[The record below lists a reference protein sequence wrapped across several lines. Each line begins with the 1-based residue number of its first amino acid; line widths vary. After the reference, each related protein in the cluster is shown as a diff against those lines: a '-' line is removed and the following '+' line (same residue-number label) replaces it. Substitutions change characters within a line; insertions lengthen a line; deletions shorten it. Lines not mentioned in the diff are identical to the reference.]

1 MLPGRILKR
10 FYFYMKKTKITWNV
24 AVVSLLLKKKCA
36 QKVYYGWVW
45 SSGRKSLRCVFPF
58 SLSATMLWGW
68 LKLVRPQLV
77 ERSEK
82 RSKRKTNW
90 GRPVSPSVFTRVRFS
105 RETRA
110 SQSPIKR
117 RRRKKMKK
125 NVLFASLSSFTFC
138 FHLPYRPFLW
148 PLALSWPTQKYGLFC
163 SLIDEFDMLWS
174 LVPKIM
180 ILPVQR

>member
-45 SSGRKSLRCVFPF
+45 SSGGKSLRCVFPF

-68 LKLVRPQLV
+68 LKLVRPQVV

-82 RSKRKTNW
+82 RSKPKTNW
-90 GRPVSPSVFTRVRFS
+90 GRPVSLHS
-105 RETRA
+105 REILAWNA
-110 SQSPIKR
+110 SLAEPYKK

-125 NVLFASLSSFTFC
+125 KRTFRVSLQFHFLFSPSLQTLSVTA
-138 FHLPYRPFLW
+138 RAFLTYAKIRAILQSNW
-148 PLALSWPTQKYGLFC
+148 RVWHALISCT
-163 SLIDEFDMLWS
+163 
-174 LVPKIM
+174 
-180 ILPVQR
+180 

>member
-45 SSGRKSLRCVFPF
+45 SSGGKSLRCVFPF

-68 LKLVRPQLV
+68 LKLVRPQVV

-82 RSKRKTNW
+82 RSKPKTNW
-90 GRPVSPSVFTRVRFS
+90 GRPVSLHP
-105 RETRA
+105 REILAWNA
-110 SQSPIKR
+110 SLAEPYKK

-125 NVLFASLSSFTFC
+125 KRTFRVSLQFHFLFSPSLQTLSVTA
-138 FHLPYRPFLW
+138 RAFLTYAKIRAILQSNW
-148 PLALSWPTQKYGLFC
+148 RVWHALISCT
-163 SLIDEFDMLWS
+163 
-174 LVPKIM
+174 
-180 ILPVQR
+180 

>member
-45 SSGRKSLRCVFPF
+45 SSGGKSLRCVFPF

-82 RSKRKTNW
+82 RSKPKTNW

-110 SQSPIKR
+110 SQSPIKNEGGKR
-117 RRRKKMKK
+117 WKKKRTFR
-125 NVLFASLSSFTFC
+125 VSLQFHFLFSPSLQTFSVTA
-138 FHLPYRPFLW
+138 RAFLTYAKIRAILQSNW
-148 PLALSWPTQKYGLFC
+148 RVWHALISCT
-163 SLIDEFDMLWS
+163 
-174 LVPKIM
+174 
-180 ILPVQR
+180 

>member
-45 SSGRKSLRCVFPF
+45 SSGGKSLRCVFPF

-68 LKLVRPQLV
+68 LKLVRPQVV

-82 RSKRKTNW
+82 RSKPKTNW
-90 GRPVSPSVFTRVRFS
+90 GRPVSLHS
-105 RETRA
+105 REILAWNA
-110 SQSPIKR
+110 SLAEPYKK

-163 SLIDEFDMLWS
+163 SLINAFDMLWS

-180 ILPVQR
+180 ILPVQL

>member
-45 SSGRKSLRCVFPF
+45 SSGGKSLRCVFPF

-68 LKLVRPQLV
+68 LKLVRPQVV

-82 RSKRKTNW
+82 RSKPKTNW
-90 GRPVSPSVFTRVRFS
+90 GRPVSLHS
-105 RETRA
+105 REILAWNA
-110 SQSPIKR
+110 SLAEPYKK

-125 NVLFASLSSFTFC
+125 KRTFRVSLQFHFLFSPSLQTLSVTA
-138 FHLPYRPFLW
+138 RAFLTYAKIRAILQSNW
-148 PLALSWPTQKYGLFC
+148 RVWHALISCTY
-163 SLIDEFDMLWS
+163 
-174 LVPKIM
+174 
-180 ILPVQR
+180 

>member
-45 SSGRKSLRCVFPF
+45 SSGGKSLRCVFPF

-68 LKLVRPQLV
+68 LKLVRSQLV

-82 RSKRKTNW
+82 RSKPKTNW

-105 RETRA
+105 RETQA
-110 SQSPIKR
+110 SQSPIKNEGGKR
-117 RRRKKMKK
+117 WKKTYFSRLSP
-125 NVLFASLSSFTFC
+125 VSLSVFTF
-138 FHLPYRPFLW
+138 
-148 PLALSWPTQKYGLFC
+148 PTDLFC
-163 SLIDEFDMLWS
+163 DRSRFLDLRKNTGYFA
-174 LVPKIM
+174 V
-180 ILPVQR
+180 

>member
-1 MLPGRILKR
+1 M
-10 FYFYMKKTKITWNV
+10 
-24 AVVSLLLKKKCA
+24 LKKCTMGG
-36 QKVYYGWVW
+36 YGRAGERVLGV
-45 SSGRKSLRCVFPF
+45 SFLFPW
-58 SLSATMLWGW
+58 SATMLWGW

-90 GRPVSPSVFTRVRFS
+90 GRPVSPSVFTRLRFS

-110 SQSPIKR
+110 SQSPIKNEGGKR
-117 RRRKKMKK
+117 WKK

-163 SLIDEFDMLWS
+163 SLIDAFDMLWS

>member
-1 MLPGRILKR
+1 MLPSRILKR

-45 SSGRKSLRCVFPF
+45 SSGGKSLRCVFPF

-68 LKLVRPQLV
+68 LKLVRPQVV

-82 RSKRKTNW
+82 RSKPKTNW
-90 GRPVSPSVFTRVRFS
+90 GRPVSLHS
-105 RETRA
+105 REILAWNA
-110 SQSPIKR
+110 SLAEPYKK

-125 NVLFASLSSFTFC
+125 KRTFRVSLQFHFLFSPSLQTFSVTA
-138 FHLPYRPFLW
+138 RAFLTYAKIRAILQSNW
-148 PLALSWPTQKYGLFC
+148 RVWHALISCT
-163 SLIDEFDMLWS
+163 
-174 LVPKIM
+174 
-180 ILPVQR
+180 

>member
-36 QKVYYGWVW
+36 QEVYYGWVW
-45 SSGRKSLRCVFPF
+45 SSGGKSLRCVFPF

-68 LKLVRPQLV
+68 LKLVRPQVV

-82 RSKRKTNW
+82 RSKPKTNW
-90 GRPVSPSVFTRVRFS
+90 GRPVSLHS
-105 RETRA
+105 REILAWNA
-110 SQSPIKR
+110 SLAEPYKK

-125 NVLFASLSSFTFC
+125 KRTFRVSLQFHFLFSPSLQTLSVTA
-138 FHLPYRPFLW
+138 RAFLTYAKIRAILQSNW
-148 PLALSWPTQKYGLFC
+148 RVWHALISCT
-163 SLIDEFDMLWS
+163 
-174 LVPKIM
+174 
-180 ILPVQR
+180 